1 MNNPSTDKPNTGK
14 LTTIQNLE
22 VAPNLRHLYAHLVEN
37 QFIVDIKNYNAGSL
51 KIYSGE
57 VLAKIHS
64 GDESLAKLIPP
75 QIFEVIKAKNLF
87 GWGQKAAPAPA

>member
-14 LTTIQNLE
+14 LTTIENLE
-22 VAPNLRHLYAHLVEN
+22 VAPNRRHLYAHLVEN
-37 QFIVDIKNYNAGSL
+37 KFIVDITRFNADAL

-64 GDESLAKLIPP
+64 GDPALAQFIPP
-75 QIFEVIKAKNLF
+75 QIFEVIKAKKLF
-87 GWGQKAAPAPA
+87 GWGQKAALAAT